1 MTKKDITGR
10 VEEQLWLDIFTVTV
24 LDSKNNVICMDA
36 LTQADLG
43 IEVSSN
49 EIRGGQGNRLI
60 ATVGADKKFNI
71 TTSEP
76 VFRLDSLALSM
87 GSEIKT
93 YSGNVYCPAKMYDV
107 KSNTTITLENEPISK
122 ESIIIYGEDGNKV
135 PTEKI
140 TWESGKNVT
149 LASFTGT
156 KAMVVYQYSAPE
168 GTSSIEISSKNFP
181 KECKMILEAPIIST
195 GEEITSYIQLVIPR
209 VKPDGNWSLSM
220 GANRE
225 AVASEI
231 KWNVLSNSNGRL
243 GEFIQIPAGAASLNL
258 LKEDLVL

>member
-93 YSGNVYCPAKMYDV
+93 YSGDVYCPAKMYDV
-107 KSNTTITLENEPISK
+107 TSEKKIILENTPTNK
-122 ESIIIYGEDGNKV
+122 NTIIAYGEDG
-135 PTEKI
+135 EKI
-140 TWESGKNVT
+140 ESSDIALSGKEIT
-149 LASFTGT
+149 FTAYSGK
-156 KAMVVYQYSAPE
+156 KAMIVYQYAAPS
-168 GTSSIEISSKNFP
+168 GTKVIEINSKNFP
-181 KECKMILEAPIIST
+181 KECKMVLEAPIIST

-220 GANRE
+220 GSNRE